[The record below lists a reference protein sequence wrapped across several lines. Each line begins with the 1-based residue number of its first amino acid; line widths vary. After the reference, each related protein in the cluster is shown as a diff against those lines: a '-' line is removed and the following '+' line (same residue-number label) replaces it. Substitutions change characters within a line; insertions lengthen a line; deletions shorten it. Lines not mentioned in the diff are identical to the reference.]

1 MDPTNPQPD
10 DDPRTRPSRSAGP
23 IDLGSFV
30 VTADA
35 GQGRPASSPGPL
47 PGPRPSPAPCPIP
60 GMAPEPPP
68 SCPETIE
75 GLPPFELRA
84 LRIVESGWGAGWE
97 LRPAPPRRPWMDE
110 HTHAYHCLPLVV
122 ANQWGWEVL
131 FPADVRVSWDG
142 SPGLEGLKVE
152 VDPQYRDAV
161 KSQFGRGIV
170 TFSPPWLF
178 RTPPG
183 WDLFAKGPS
192 NRWKGNCAPLEGI
205 IETWWIPYTFTFNWK
220 LIKPGEVRFEGGEC
234 IGQILPV
241 PHRTFAGARFVEQS
255 LAVEPG
261 LAARMGA
268 WRDERRKRA
277 GQRNQNHLMYRK
289 AQDVQGHLVRV
300 PVPRAGAGG
309 DGPGAGPPEAGRGD
323 LPGGE

>member
-1 MDPTNPQPD
+1 MEPTNLPPEED
-10 DDPRTRPSRSAGP
+10 ARGRPGRSASP
-23 IDLGSFV
+23 IDLGTFV

-35 GQGRPASSPGPL
+35 GAGRPAVGPGAPTVADRPEAPAAM
-47 PGPRPSPAPCPIP
+47 PGFD
-60 GMAPEPPP
+60 PPP
-68 SCPETIE
+68 ACPETIE

-84 LRIVESGWGAGWE
+84 LRIVEAGWGAGWG

-122 ANQWGWEVL
+122 ANQW
-131 FPADVRVSWDG
+131 
-142 SPGLEGLKVE
+142 
-152 VDPQYRDAV
+152 VDPQFLPAV

-183 WDLFAKGPS
+183 WDLFAKGPA
-192 NRWKGNCAPLEGI
+192 NRWKVNCVPLEGI
-205 IETWWIPYTFTFNWK
+205 IETWWLPYTFTFNWK
-220 LIKPGEVRFEGGEC
+220 LVEPGEVRFEEGEC

-241 PHRTFAGARFVEQS
+241 PHRTFAGSRFVEEP
-255 LAVEPG
+255 LASEPG

-268 WRDERRKRA
+268 WRDERRRRA

-300 PVPRAGAGG
+300 PVPT
-309 DGPGAGPPEAGRGD
+309 AGPRPGTSEADGDALPE
-323 LPGGE
+323 GE